1 MKIKISAGLLFI
13 PILVLIGCNYTSSP
27 SKINAPKVDITKLRT
42 KAIEA
47 KTFCKSKKYNIN
59 YCFLADMSLHSG
71 VKRLFVWDFKKD
83 TNVQSYLVGHG
94 CGKMFWSLDYSK
106 ENPTFSN
113 EPDSHCSSLGK
124 YKIGERGYSNWGIH
138 IKYLMYGLDK
148 TNSNSISRQ
157 VVFHSWEKMDDNEI
171 YPDGSPEGWGC
182 PTVSNNAM
190 IEIDKKL
197 QDSKKPVLFWMFE

>member
-1 MKIKISAGLLFI
+1 MKLKISVILLFI
-13 PILVLIGCNYTSSP
+13 LIFVLIGCNYTP
-27 SKINAPKVDITKLRT
+27 SKTKNNVPKVDIVKLQT

-47 KTFCKSKKYNIN
+47 KTFCKSKKYNTD

-83 TNVQSYLVGHG
+83 TIIQSYLVGHG
-94 CGKMFWSLDYSK
+94 CGKMFWSFDYSK

-138 IKYLMYGLDK
+138 IKYLLYGLEK
-148 TNSNSISRQ
+148 SNVNAVSRQ
-157 VVFHSWEKMDDNEI
+157 IVFHSWEKMADNEI
-171 YPDGSPEGWGC
+171 YPKGSPEGWGC

-190 IEIDKKL
+190 IKL
-197 QDSKKPVLFWMFE
+197 DERLKTSTKSVLLWMFE